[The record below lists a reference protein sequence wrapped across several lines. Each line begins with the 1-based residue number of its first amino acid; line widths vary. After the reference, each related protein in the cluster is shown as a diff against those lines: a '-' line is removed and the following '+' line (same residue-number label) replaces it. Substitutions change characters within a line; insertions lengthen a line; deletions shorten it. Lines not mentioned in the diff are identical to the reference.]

1 MSASRAATKRP
12 RVERTGRAMGA
23 VLRVAMV
30 VVPLACLALFFL
42 YPLAV
47 IAWHSLLNGDARFGV
62 GNYVALW
69 HTPGM
74 LEAAWHSL
82 VLSATT
88 TLVSIVLGF
97 MIAFTLQRSR
107 LPAPNAIRATLLL
120 PMLAPSL
127 MQGLGMLFLLGR
139 NGLVHKWTGW
149 DVEIYGFWGLLIAD
163 VIYALPQAVL
173 IIGAAL
179 AQSDARYYDAAD
191 VLGARR
197 WQQFFA
203 LTLPNARFGLLS
215 AAFVVFTVTI
225 TDFGNAVVIGGN
237 YHVLATE
244 IYNQVSGQ
252 MNFGMGAAV
261 GMVLLL
267 PSLASVYI
275 ERIASQRQFGGASES
290 RVPVTPRAN
299 RLRDG
304 LLGVGCLLTL
314 LPIAASVAT
323 VVFAS
328 FVRLWPY
335 RLELTLANYGGELSG
350 GYGAIVTSL
359 EISLAAAALGVL
371 LLFSLSYGAR
381 RMPGA
386 VSRLIYTVSVL
397 PAAVPGMVVGLAYI
411 LAFNSGPLATWLY
424 GSATVIVLCNFY
436 HYHTQGF
443 LTMSTG
449 LRAVPAALEEVVD
462 CLGGGLRHALQDAV
476 LPFIA
481 ATAVSVFFFLFMRS
495 MVTLSAVVFLVTP
508 SLNLASVAVMQLDEN
523 GFVSQAAAY
532 STCIMVVTSLAL
544 GLMRLAMKHVML
556 RRDVLR

>member
-1 MSASRAATKRP
+1 MNVSLTSSRTALGVRGSRLMSRCVR
-12 RVERTGRAMGA
+12 G
-23 VLRVAMV
+23 AMV
-30 VVPLACLALFFL
+30 AIPLAALTVFFL
-42 YPLAV
+42 YPLVVA
-47 IAWHSLLNGDARFGV
+47 AFHSLADRDGHIGLA
-62 GNYVALW
+62 NYVALW
-69 HTPGM
+69 QTPGM
-74 LEAAWHSL
+74 IQSAWHSI
-82 VLSATT
+82 VLSVATT
-88 TLVSIVLGF
+88 IVSIVLGF
-97 MIAFTLQRSR
+97 MIAFALYRSQ
-107 LPAPNAIRATLLL
+107 LPSPNAIRATLLL

-127 MQGLGMLFLLGR
+127 MQGLGILFLLGR

-191 VLGARR
+191 VLGATRR
-197 WQQFFA
+197 QQFFG
-203 LTLPNARFGLLS
+203 LTLPNAKFGLLS

-225 TDFGNAVVIGGN
+225 TDFGNAVVIGGD

-252 MNFGMGAAV
+252 MNFGVGAAV
-261 GMVLLL
+261 GIVLLL

-275 ERIASQRQFGGASES
+275 ERVASQRQFGAASES
-290 RVPVTPRAN
+290 RVQVIPRVN
-299 RLRDG
+299 RMRDV
-304 LLGVGCLLTL
+304 LLGLGCFAALF
-314 LPIAASVAT
+314 PVVASVAT

-335 RLELTLANYGGELSG
+335 RLELTLANYSGELSG
-350 GYGAIVTSL
+350 GYGAILTSL
-359 EISLAAAALGVL
+359 EISVAAAALGVC

-381 RMPGA
+381 RVPAA
-386 VSRLIYTVSVL
+386 VSRLIYTASVL

-411 LAFNSGPLATWLY
+411 LAFNSGPLGAWLY
-424 GSATVIVLCNFY
+424 GSATIIVLCNFY

-449 LRAVPAALEEVVD
+449 MRAVPVALEEVVD
-462 CLGGGLRHALQDAV
+462 CLGGGLGQVLKDAV
-476 LPFIA
+476 LPFVA
-481 ATAVSVFFFLFMRS
+481 ATAISVFFFLFMRS

-532 STCIMVVTSLAL
+532 STCIMAVTSIAL
-544 GLMRLAMKHVML
+544 GLMRLCAKHVT
-556 RRDVLR
+556 RSR

>member
-1 MSASRAATKRP
+1 MSVSIAAPAGASGMRRHALLAS
-12 RVERTGRAMGA
+12 A
-23 VLRVAMV
+23 LRVAMV
-30 VVPLACLALFFL
+30 AVPLACLVLFFV

-47 IAWHSLLNGDARFGV
+47 IAWHSLVDGSGRIGV
-62 GNYVALW
+62 ANYVALW
-69 HTPGM
+69 QAPGV
-74 LEAAWHSL
+74 LEAAWHSV
-82 VLSATT
+82 VLSVAT

-97 MIAFTLQRSR
+97 LIAFTLQRSR
-107 LPAPNAIRATLLL
+107 LPARNPIRATLLL

-127 MQGLGMLFLLGR
+127 MQGLGILFLLGR
-139 NGLVHKWTGW
+139 NGLIHQWTGW
-149 DVEIYGFWGLLIAD
+149 DVEIYGLWGLLIAD

-203 LTLPNARFGLLS
+203 LTLPNARFGILS

-225 TDFGNAVVIGGN
+225 TDFGNAVVIGGD

-252 MNFGMGAAV
+252 MNFSLGAAI

-275 ERIASQRQFGGASES
+275 ERMASQRQFGGASES
-290 RVPVTPRAN
+290 RVPVTPRVN
-299 RLRDG
+299 RWRDV
-304 LLGVGCLLTL
+304 LLGAACFLALA
-314 LPIAASVAT
+314 PIVMSVAT

-335 RLELTLANYGGELSG
+335 KLEFTLDNYSGRLSG

-359 EISLAAAALGVL
+359 EISLAAAAVGVC
-371 LLFSLSYGAR
+371 LLFSLGYGVR

-386 VSRLIYTVSVL
+386 ISRLVYTLAVL

-411 LAFNSGPLATWLY
+411 LAFNGGPMGAWLY

-462 CLGGGLRHALQDAV
+462 CLGGGLRHTLKDAV
-476 LPFIA
+476 LPFVA
-481 ATAVSVFFFLFMRS
+481 ATTVSVFFFLFMRS

-508 SLNLASVAVMQLDEN
+508 SLNLASVSVMQLDEN

-532 STCIMVVTSLAL
+532 STCIMAVTSLA
-544 GLMRLAMKHVML
+544 MAVMKKWTGYAQRTVNA
-556 RRDVLR
+556 DP